1 MNEYMTLSETA
12 DYLGKSKE
20 TLRRWDNEG
29 KLLAVREP
37 MSNYR
42 VYRKS
47 DVDTLFADFLDE
59 NIQEVID
66 FYYKMKEIL
75 LEEYR
80 TNKPINYGSLGYF
93 THETTNKNI
102 KKNDSKIKKTKPIP
116 IPISKSN

>member
-1 MNEYMTLSETA
+1 MGPGIVVAGIEAEAEEELTDCEIQ
-12 DYLGKSKE
+12 DE
-20 TLRRWDNEG
+20 
-29 KLLAVREP
+29 
-37 MSNYR
+37 
-42 VYRKS
+42 
-47 DVDTLFADFLDE
+47 DTDLDE

-66 FYYKMKEIL
+66 FYYKMKEFL